1 MSDLKKIIAT
11 NLVELRKIKKYTQQD
26 VGNMLGYSDKAI
38 SKWERGES
46 LPDIDVLYQ
55 IADMY
60 EVTLD
65 FLTHE
70 GSYEEKKE
78 YVVPKY
84 EKRNKILI
92 TLLFSTFVWLLVLII
107 FIYLTTRNMY
117 YWPVFVYGLPTN
129 CLVLI
134 ILNKRWGKRIYFLPI
149 FSVLTWSGL
158 MSFYLA
164 ILYKDGTHV
173 WYMFLLGVPFQLAI
187 VLLSQ
192 IKRV

>member
-11 NLVELRKIKKYTQQD
+11 NLVDLRKMKKYTQQD
-26 VGNMLGYSDKAI
+26 VGNILGYSDKAI

-78 YVVPKY
+78 YIVPKY
-84 EKRNKILI
+84 EKRNKIII

-107 FIYLTTRNMY
+107 FIYLTTKDMY
-117 YWPVFVYGLPTN
+117 YWPVFMYGFPTN
-129 CLVLI
+129 CIVLVV
-134 ILNKRWGKRIYFLPI
+134 LNRRWGKRIYFLPI
-149 FSVLTWSGL
+149 FSVLTWTGL
-158 MSFYLA
+158 ASFYLA
-164 ILYKDGTHV
+164 IFYKSGAHV
-173 WYMFLLGVPFQLAI
+173 WYLFLLGVPFQIAI
-187 VLLSQ
+187 ALLSQ

>member
-11 NLVELRKIKKYTQQD
+11 NLVELRKMKKYTQQD
-26 VGNMLGYSDKAI
+26 VGNILGYSDKAI

-78 YVVPKY
+78 YIVPKY
-84 EKRNKILI
+84 EKRNKIII

-107 FIYLTTRNMY
+107 FIYLTTKDMY
-117 YWPVFVYGLPTN
+117 YWPVFVYGFPTN
-129 CLVLI
+129 CIVLI

-149 FSVLTWSGL
+149 FSVLTWTGL
-158 MSFYLA
+158 FSFYLA
-164 ILYKDGTHV
+164 ILFKSDTHV
-173 WYMFLLGVPFQLAI
+173 WYLFLLGVPFQIAI

>member
-11 NLVELRKIKKYTQQD
+11 NLVELRKMKKYTQQD
-26 VGNMLGYSDKAI
+26 VGNILGYSDKAI

-78 YVVPKY
+78 YIVPKY
-84 EKRNKILI
+84 EKRNKIII

-107 FIYLTTRNMY
+107 FIYLTTKDMY
-117 YWPVFVYGLPTN
+117 YWPVFMYGFPTN
-129 CLVLI
+129 CIVLI
-134 ILNKRWGKRIYFLPI
+134 VLNRRWGKRIYFLPI
-149 FSVLTWSGL
+149 FSVLTWTGL
-158 MSFYLA
+158 TSFYLA
-164 ILYKDGTHV
+164 IFYKSGTHV
-173 WYMFLLGVPFQLAI
+173 WYLFLLGVPFQIAI